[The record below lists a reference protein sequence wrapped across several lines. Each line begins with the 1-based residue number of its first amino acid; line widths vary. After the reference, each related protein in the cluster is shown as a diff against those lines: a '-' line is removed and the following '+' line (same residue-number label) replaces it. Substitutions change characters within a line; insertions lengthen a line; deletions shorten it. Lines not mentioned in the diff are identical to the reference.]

1 MKLLN
6 IQDLLSDDQINQ
18 NQFYTLNLPKDE
30 VSCVLKI
37 KSSEILIAGIP
48 YFIEVF
54 EYLGS
59 DKTKLEFLQ
68 KYEGK
73 VLKQN
78 DAITFNL
85 PFNIALTGE
94 RLALNL
100 LQRSSSIATYTNKIV
115 EKTKKYN
122 IKILDTRKTTPGLRS
137 LEKYSVVVGGGYN
150 HRFSQSD
157 VWMIKDNHKSF
168 FGGLNGAI
176 KFFKSVHSFYNE
188 IVCEIH
194 SIDELKE
201 LIQLNKEHN
210 YKVNHCLL
218 DNFSREQIFD
228 AIKIKQPNMTYEIS
242 GGVTLENID
251 NYLIEGIDAISL
263 GALTHSF
270 PQLDISMKMAKV
282 K

>member
-6 IQDLLSDDQINQ
+6 IADLLSDDQINQ

-30 VSCVLKI
+30 VTCTLKI

-48 YFIEVF
+48 YLIEVF
-54 EYLGS
+54 EHLGA
-59 DKTKLEFLQ
+59 DKTKLEFLN

-73 VLKQN
+73 ILKQN
-78 DAITFNL
+78 QTVTFNL
-85 PFNIALTGE
+85 PFNIALSGE

-100 LQRSSSIATYTNKIV
+100 LQRCSSIASYTNKIV
-115 EKTKKYN
+115 EKSKKYN

-137 LEKYSVVVGGGYN
+137 IEKYSVVVGGGYN

-168 FGGLNGAI
+168 FGGLHGAI

-218 DNFSREQIFD
+218 DNFSKEQIAD
-228 AIKIKQPNMTYEIS
+228 SLKIKQPNMTYEIS
-242 GGVTLENID
+242 GGVTLDNIENF
-251 NYLIEGIDAISL
+251 LFVGIDAISV

-270 PQLDISMKMAKV
+270 TQLDISMKIAKA

>member
-6 IQDLLSDDQINQ
+6 VEDLLSDDQINQ
-18 NQFYTLNLPKDE
+18 NQFYTINLPKDE
-30 VSCVLKI
+30 VTCTLKI
-37 KSSEILIAGIP
+37 KSSEILIAGMP
-48 YFIEVF
+48 YVQEVF
-54 EYLGS
+54 EYLGV
-59 DKTKLEFLQ
+59 DKSKLEFLNE
-68 KYEGK
+68 YEGK

-78 DAITFNL
+78 ETITFKL
-85 PFNIALTGE
+85 PFNVALTGE

-100 LQRSSSIATYTNKIV
+100 LQRSSSIATFTSKIV

-122 IKILDTRKTTPGLRS
+122 IKVLDTRKTTPGLRS
-137 LEKYSVVVGGGYN
+137 LEKYSVVMGGGYN

-168 FGGLNGAI
+168 FGGLHGAI

-194 SIDELKE
+194 SIEELKE
-201 LIQLNKEHN
+201 LISLNREYG

-218 DNFSREQIFD
+218 DNFGRDPILD
-228 AIKIKQPNMTYEIS
+228 AIKLKQPNMTYEIS
-242 GGVTLENID
+242 GGVTIDNIE

-270 PQLDISMKMAKV
+270 PSLDISMKIARIK
-282 K
+282 